1 MRWRALACALA
12 LVVAGCRSVPE
23 GGEATPQVRRE
34 LLALPVVGGGRLPP
48 ARLQGK
54 VVLVSFFATWCFPC
68 LVELPTLEALQ
79 REYGPQGLQVVSVG
93 MDLEGERVLGPFVEL
108 YRLPYPVVV
117 ADERMREGRSAFG
130 LIPALPTTFLL
141 DREGQVAV
149 AWQGTA
155 SAEALTEAVQKLLK
169 R

>member
-1 MRWRALACALA
+1 MLACALVLA
-12 LVVAGCRSVPE
+12 VAGCRSVPE
-23 GGEATPQVRRE
+23 ASGGAGVAALRRE
-34 LLALPVVGGGRLPP
+34 LLALPVVGGGRLAPEQL
-48 ARLQGK
+48 RGK
-54 VVLVSFFATWCFPC
+54 VVLVSFLATWCFPC

-79 REYGPQGLQVVSVG
+79 REYGPRGLQVVSVG
-93 MDLEGERVLGPFVEL
+93 MDLEGERVLGPFAEL

-117 ADERMREGRSAFG
+117 ADERVREGQSAFG

-141 DREGQVAV
+141 DREGQVAA

-155 SAEALTEAVQKLLK
+155 SPDALTEAVQRLLE